1 MRLIIRNFIRIFQ
14 RFKLAMGL
22 NLLGLAAAFV
32 AFLLLMMQWNYD
44 REFDRH
50 DPNAEYIYRIDMG
63 GGDRGKLAVICRPLA
78 EMLMQS
84 SPHIQAGCLL
94 NSWEFEPVLTVEQN
108 GVRNTFKESM
118 MSVSDGFTDV
128 FHFDLV
134 EGEVKSLADMKHIL
148 IPLSVSQKW
157 FGNESAV
164 GKMVFNEMGNSLT
177 VCGVYRDFPKN
188 STIGNI
194 IYGSMGNEN
203 KQEWSNWNY
212 NFYIRTD
219 LKDTRAVQEL
229 IDSYLNRE
237 DVKNSDERLADG
249 VELFAVA
256 LPDIHSYEPVL
267 YDNTPRTSK
276 QTMMLI
282 FSIAIVILLIAGINY
297 TNFSTA
303 ISPLRMKNI
312 NTQKVLGATSGE
324 LRRDLLTESVIVS
337 LFAYLLGILIL
348 WNLEQTTL
356 NQLVKADIHIWN
368 HPFLLLIT
376 AGIAIV
382 LGLLAGLYP
391 AYYTTS
397 FEPALVLKG
406 SFGLSP
412 KGRMLRNL
420 LMGFQFI
427 ASFALIIGSLFMYL
441 QNRYTHTASL
451 GYDKEALI
459 VSDLSWNSKK
469 SCTVLENQLKTH
481 PEIAEVTFTQHP
493 FAMEGDVY
501 MNWGREYKDKDIS
514 FNVLCVSPSFPDVV
528 GLKPK
533 EGRNFRE
540 GDQQMKFGAFLINE
554 KMQKEY
560 GIQVG
565 DMIDSMQVVG
575 VVPDYIYG
583 SMRRSI
589 TPTALMVYG
598 KQMIEW
604 NGGSPE
610 NTYAYMYVKTQKGVN
625 LDDALHIF
633 RGELEKVDPDY
644 PFDVRFFNDVL
655 NQLYKNEQRLTTLIT
670 LFSLLAVFI
679 SVVGV
684 FGLVVFDS
692 ESRRKEIGVRKV
704 LGSTTGEILWMFNK
718 NYLRILVVCFIIAS
732 PFAWYGVNGW
742 LQNFAYKIPIYW
754 WVFLI
759 AFLLVSVVTLLTV
772 TYQNWHAANE
782 NPVNSIKNE

>member
-22 NLLGLAAAFV
+22 NLLGLAVAFV

-134 EGEVKSLADMKHIL
+134 EGEVKSLADVKHIL

-348 WNLEQTTL
+348 WNLEQTAL

-625 LDDALHIF
+625 LDDALHIV

-644 PFDVRFFNDVL
+644 PFDVRFFDDVL

>member
-22 NLLGLAAAFV
+22 NLLGLAVAFV

-348 WNLEQTTL
+348 WNLEQTAL

-625 LDDALHIF
+625 LDDALHIV

-644 PFDVRFFNDVL
+644 PFDVRFFDDVL

>member
-22 NLLGLAAAFV
+22 NLLGLAVAFV

-108 GVRNTFKESM
+108 SVRNTFKESM

-625 LDDALHIF
+625 LDDALHIV

-644 PFDVRFFNDVL
+644 PFDVRFFDDVL

>member
-164 GKMVFNEMGNSLT
+164 DKMVFNEMGNSLT

-625 LDDALHIF
+625 LDDALHIV

-644 PFDVRFFNDVL
+644 PFDVRFFDDVL

>member
-108 GVRNTFKESM
+108 SVRNTFKESM

-348 WNLEQTTL
+348 WNLEQTAL

-625 LDDALHIF
+625 LDDALHIV

-644 PFDVRFFNDVL
+644 PFDVRFFDDVL

-704 LGSTTGEILWMFNK
+704 LGSTTDEILWMFNK

>member
-22 NLLGLAAAFV
+22 NLLGLAIAYV

-50 DPNAEYIYRIDMG
+50 DPNAEFIYRIDMG

-78 EMLMQS
+78 EMMMQS
-84 SPHIQAGCLL
+84 SPHIQAGCLI
-94 NSWEFEPVLTVEQN
+94 NSWEFDPALTIEQN

-118 MSVSDGFTDV
+118 MTVSDGFTDV

-134 EGEVKSLADMKHIL
+134 EGEVNSLTDMKHIL
-148 IPLSVSQKW
+148 IPLSLSRKW

-164 GKMVFNEMGNSLT
+164 GKMAFNEQGKSVT
-177 VCGVYRDFPKN
+177 VCGVYRDSPKN
-188 STIGNI
+188 STISNV

-219 LKDTRAVQEL
+219 LNDTQAIQEL

-625 LDDALHIF
+625 LDDALHIV

-644 PFDVRFFNDVL
+644 PFDVRFFDDVL

>member
-348 WNLEQTTL
+348 WNLEQTAL

-625 LDDALHIF
+625 LDDALHIV

-644 PFDVRFFNDVL
+644 PFDVRFFDDVL

>member
-610 NTYAYMYVKTQKGVN
+610 NTYAYIYVKTQKGVN
-625 LDDALHIF
+625 LDDALHIV

-644 PFDVRFFNDVL
+644 PFDVRFFDDVL

>member
-540 GDQQMKFGAFLINE
+540 ADQQMKFGAFLINE

-625 LDDALHIF
+625 LDDALHIV

-644 PFDVRFFNDVL
+644 PFDVRFFDDVL

>member
-1 MRLIIRNFIRIFQ
+1 MRLIVRNFIRIFQ

-625 LDDALHIF
+625 LDDALHIV

-644 PFDVRFFNDVL
+644 PFDVRFFDDVL

>member
-633 RGELEKVDPDY
+633 RGELEKVAPDY
-644 PFDVRFFNDVL
+644 PFDVRFFDDVL

>member
-63 GGDRGKLAVICRPLA
+63 GSDRGKLAVICRPLA

-348 WNLEQTTL
+348 WNLEQTAL

-514 FNVLCVSPSFPDVV
+514 FNVLCVSPSFSDVV

-625 LDDALHIF
+625 LDDALHIV

-644 PFDVRFFNDVL
+644 PFDVRFFDDVL

>member
-256 LPDIHSYEPVL
+256 LPDIHSYDPVL

>member
-267 YDNTPRTSK
+267 YDNTSRTSK

-625 LDDALHIF
+625 LDDALHIV

-644 PFDVRFFNDVL
+644 PFDVRFFDDVL

>member
-256 LPDIHSYEPVL
+256 LPDIHSYDPVL

-644 PFDVRFFNDVL
+644 PFDVRFFDDVL
-655 NQLYKNEQRLTTLIT
+655 KQLYKNEQRLTTLIT

>member
-22 NLLGLAAAFV
+22 NLLGLAVAFV

-157 FGNESAV
+157 SGNESAV

-348 WNLEQTTL
+348 WNLEQTAL

-514 FNVLCVSPSFPDVV
+514 FNVLCVSPSFSDVV

-625 LDDALHIF
+625 LDDALHIV

-644 PFDVRFFNDVL
+644 PFDVRFFDDVL

>member
-22 NLLGLAAAFV
+22 NLLGLAIAYV

-50 DPNAEYIYRIDMG
+50 DPNAEFIYRIDMG

-267 YDNTPRTSK
+267 YDNTSRTSK

-625 LDDALHIF
+625 LDDALHIV

-644 PFDVRFFNDVL
+644 PFDVRFFDDVL

>member
-348 WNLEQTTL
+348 WNLEQTAL

-382 LGLLAGLYP
+382 LGLLAGLYS

-625 LDDALHIF
+625 LDDALHIV

-644 PFDVRFFNDVL
+644 PFDVRFFDDVL

>member
-501 MNWGREYKDKDIS
+501 MNWGMEYKDKDIS

-625 LDDALHIF
+625 LDDALHIV

-644 PFDVRFFNDVL
+644 PFDVRFFDDVL

>member
-177 VCGVYRDFPKN
+177 VCGVYRDFLKN

-625 LDDALHIF
+625 LDDALHIV

-644 PFDVRFFNDVL
+644 PFDVRFFDDVL

>member
-22 NLLGLAAAFV
+22 NLLGLAVAFV

-625 LDDALHIF
+625 LDDALHIV

-644 PFDVRFFNDVL
+644 PFDVRFFDDVL

>member
-63 GGDRGKLAVICRPLA
+63 SGDRGKLAVICRPLA

-128 FHFDLV
+128 FHFDLL

-177 VCGVYRDFPKN
+177 VCGVYRDFLKN

-625 LDDALHIF
+625 LDDALHIV

-644 PFDVRFFNDVL
+644 PFDVRFFDDVL

>member
-63 GGDRGKLAVICRPLA
+63 GGDRGKLSVICRPLA

-625 LDDALHIF
+625 LDDALHIV

-644 PFDVRFFNDVL
+644 PFDVRFFDDVL

>member
-157 FGNESAV
+157 FGNESSF

-644 PFDVRFFNDVL
+644 PFDVRFFDDVL

>member
-625 LDDALHIF
+625 LDDALHIV

-644 PFDVRFFNDVL
+644 PFDVRFFDDVL

>member
-94 NSWEFEPVLTVEQN
+94 NSWEFEPVLTVEQ
-108 GVRNTFKESM
+108 NTFKESM

-625 LDDALHIF
+625 LDDALHIV

-644 PFDVRFFNDVL
+644 PFDVRFFDDVL

>member
-256 LPDIHSYEPVL
+256 LPDIHSYDPVL

-376 AGIAIV
+376 AGIVIV

-625 LDDALHIF
+625 LDDALHIV

-644 PFDVRFFNDVL
+644 PFDVRFFDDVL

>member
-22 NLLGLAAAFV
+22 NLLGLAIAYV

-50 DPNAEYIYRIDMG
+50 DPNAEFIYRIDMG

-256 LPDIHSYEPVL
+256 LPDIHSYDPVL

-644 PFDVRFFNDVL
+644 PFDVRFFDDVL

>member
-63 GGDRGKLAVICRPLA
+63 SGDRGKLAVICRPLA

-625 LDDALHIF
+625 LDDALHIV

-644 PFDVRFFNDVL
+644 PFDVRFFDDVL

>member
-63 GGDRGKLAVICRPLA
+63 SGDRGKLAVICRPLA

-128 FHFDLV
+128 FHFDLL

-177 VCGVYRDFPKN
+177 VCGVYRDFLKN

-256 LPDIHSYEPVL
+256 LPDIHSYDPVL

-625 LDDALHIF
+625 LDDALHIV

-644 PFDVRFFNDVL
+644 PFDVRFFDDVL

>member
-376 AGIAIV
+376 AGIVIV

-625 LDDALHIF
+625 LDDALHIV

-644 PFDVRFFNDVL
+644 PFDVRFFDDVL

>member
-644 PFDVRFFNDVL
+644 PFDVRFFDDVL

>member
-22 NLLGLAAAFV
+22 NLLGLAIAYV

-50 DPNAEYIYRIDMG
+50 DPNAEFIYRIDMG

-78 EMLMQS
+78 EMMMQS
-84 SPHIQAGCLL
+84 SPHIQAGCLI
-94 NSWEFEPVLTVEQN
+94 NSWEFDPALTIEQN

-118 MSVSDGFTDV
+118 MTVSDGFTDV

-134 EGEVKSLADMKHIL
+134 EGEVNSLTDMKHIL
-148 IPLSVSQKW
+148 IPLSLSRKW

-164 GKMVFNEMGNSLT
+164 GKMAFNEQGKSVT

-188 STIGNI
+188 STISNV

-219 LKDTRAVQEL
+219 LNDTQAVQEL

-267 YDNTPRTSK
+267 YDNTPRASK
-276 QTMMLI
+276 QTMMLV

-303 ISPLRMKNI
+303 ISPLRMKNV

-324 LRRDLLTESVIVS
+324 LRRDLLAESVMVS
-337 LFAYLLGILIL
+337 LLAYLLGILIL
-348 WNLEQTTL
+348 WNLEQTSL
-356 NQLVKADIHIWN
+356 NQLVKADIHVWN
-368 HPFLLLIT
+368 HPYLLLIT
-376 AGIAIV
+376 AGIAII

-459 VSDLSWNSKK
+459 VSDLSWNSRK
-469 SCTVLENQLKTH
+469 SCKVLENQLKTH

-501 MNWGREYKDKDIS
+501 MNWGREYKGKDIS

-528 GLKPK
+528 GLKPI

-540 GDQQMKFGAFLINE
+540 GDQQTKYGAFLINE

-560 GIQVG
+560 SIQVG

-589 TPTALMVYG
+589 TPTALLVYG

-610 NTYAYMYVKTQKGVN
+610 NTYAYMYAKTQKGVN
-625 LDDALHIF
+625 LGDALRIV
-633 RGELEKVDPDY
+633 REELDQVDSNY
-644 PFDVRFFNDVL
+644 PFDVRFFDDVL
-655 NQLYKNEQRLTTLIT
+655 DQLYTSEQRLTTLIT

-718 NYLRILVVCFIIAS
+718 NYLRVLVICFIIAS
-732 PFAWYGVNGW
+732 PLAWYGVNDW

>member
-256 LPDIHSYEPVL
+256 LPDIHSYDPVL

-644 PFDVRFFNDVL
+644 PFDVRFFDDVL

>member
-348 WNLEQTTL
+348 GNLEQTTL

-625 LDDALHIF
+625 LDDALHIV

-644 PFDVRFFNDVL
+644 PFDVRFFDDVL

>member
-22 NLLGLAAAFV
+22 NLLGLAVAFV

-348 WNLEQTTL
+348 WNLEQTAL

-625 LDDALHIF
+625 LDDALHIV

-644 PFDVRFFNDVL
+644 PFDVCFFDDVL

>member
-128 FHFDLV
+128 FHFDLL

-625 LDDALHIF
+625 LDDALHIV

-644 PFDVRFFNDVL
+644 PFDVRFFDDVL

>member
-22 NLLGLAAAFV
+22 NLLGLAVAFV

-348 WNLEQTTL
+348 WNLEQTAL

-382 LGLLAGLYP
+382 LGLLAGLYS

-625 LDDALHIF
+625 LDDALHIV

-644 PFDVRFFNDVL
+644 PFDVRFFDDVL